1 MLRLLLALLAL
12 ALTPA
17 FVSACACCDGGLER
31 TIIGWSASGNSALV
45 QMRTTGCQASAAYEV
60 WQLGDGA
67 PRHCFDR
74 YGDPER
80 AVSCESLT
88 DAWELHED
96 GPDGVSAQRS
106 HRASTQFPL
115 APLEVPSRLVHATL
129 TPATH
134 ADDEPYERRMR
145 LDVFVD
151 DGGALRPLFA
161 RELFLG
167 RPEDYSVIEA
177 ERSADLPI
185 AVRVWPSPN
194 GRVAIV
200 EVRGENTE
208 PGMGFFP
215 DVLSFVSLAS
225 PLPAEAPV
233 ATSPGTPAARVVGA
247 RGDTRAARHFIRRGL
262 DAHRG
267 GDFERSSMLFAK
279 ALLAD
284 PGSAGARYDLACA
297 LARRGNLTAALV
309 LLRELRAMDCPR
321 CRELLGR
328 ASSDPDL
335 EPLRAR
341 LP

>member
-1 MLRLLLALLAL
+1 MTNPPGTGAHGIEVRLRKPGVANAVRAGHPWVYRDALSRFSCQPGAVV
-12 ALTPA
+12 TVRDPQ
-17 FVSACACCDGGLER
+17 GG
-31 TIIGWSASGNSALV
+31 
-45 QMRTTGCQASAAYEV
+45 
-60 WQLGDGA
+60 
-67 PRHCFDR
+67 
-74 YGDPER
+74 
-80 AVSCESLT
+80 
-88 DAWELHED
+88 
-96 GPDGVSAQRS
+96 
-106 HRASTQFPL
+106 
-115 APLEVPSRLVHATL
+115 
-129 TPATH
+129 
-134 ADDEPYERRMR
+134 
-145 LDVFVD
+145 
-151 DGGALRPLFA
+151 
-161 RELFLG
+161 FLG
-167 RPEDYSVIEA
+167 RGV
-177 ERSADLPI
+177 ADAGPI

-233 ATSPGTPAARVVGA
+233 ATSPGMPAARVVGA

-321 CRELLGR
+321 CRELLDR

-335 EPLRAR
+335 VALRSR